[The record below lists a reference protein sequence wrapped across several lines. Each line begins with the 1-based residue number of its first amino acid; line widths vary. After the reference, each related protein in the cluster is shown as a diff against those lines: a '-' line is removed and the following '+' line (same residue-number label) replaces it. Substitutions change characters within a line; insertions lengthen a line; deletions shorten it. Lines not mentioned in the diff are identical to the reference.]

1 MDVLLNTEDIVLEYL
16 DSLSLETQKAI
27 QLEQDIISTFT
38 HDAEQEMK
46 DALWDLVRWNLNY
59 SSVLEKLKEKL
70 GDLDTDDESVS
81 DTESEEED
89 EELEEEQEDPN

>member
-1 MDVLLNTEDIVLEYL
+1 MDVLQNTEDIVLEYL

-38 HDAEQEMK
+38 YDAEQEMK
-46 DALWDLVRWNLNY
+46 DSLWDLVRWNLNY

-81 DTESEEED
+81 DTESETEEE
-89 EELEEEQEDPN
+89 EELEDPN